1 MTASSGRART
11 AAARTSG
18 RLSRPT
24 IDHWRPPAAAR
35 SRSATGMSAPPVPT
49 SSSDSSVRCAA
60 SASMAAAE
68 RATPPSRWLTRPRSR
83 RFPARVAGSSSFP
96 SSSSVASVRRSI
108 VRLRGRRPRT
118 MARMIVVAGEAL
130 IDLVVEADG
139 GLAAVAGGG
148 PFNSARTIAR
158 LGGNV
163 AFLGCLSGDRFG
175 AILRDALLADGVDL
189 SLASTTDAP
198 TTLAIA
204 ELDASGAATYRFHT
218 AETSAPQVG
227 PAAVAAAFAAQ
238 PRAFHLGTLGLVL
251 EPMASAL
258 AAGAAAASPETL
270 VMLDPNCRPAVIPER
285 EAYLERLDR
294 VIGRADV
301 VKVSTDDLAYID
313 PGVPA
318 LDAARAIRARGP
330 AVVLVTDGARAVRV
344 ITTSESFEVVAPE
357 IEVVDTI
364 GAG

>member
-83 RFPARVAGSSSFP
+83 RLPASVAGSSSVP

-108 VRLRGRRPRT
+108 VGLRVRRPRT

-130 IDLVVEADG
+130 IDLLVDVDG
-139 GLAAVAGGG
+139 AVRAIPGGG
-148 PFNSARTIAR
+148 PFNTARAIAR
-158 LGGNV
+158 LGGAV
-163 AFLGCLSGDRFG
+163 AFLGCLSDDRFG
-175 AILRDALLADGVDL
+175 GTLRDALLADGVDL
-189 SLASTTDAP
+189 SLAGTTDAP
-198 TTLAIA
+198 TTLAVA
-204 ELDASGAATYRFHT
+204 EVDRDGAATYRFHT
-218 AETSAPQVG
+218 AETSAPQLS
-227 PAAVAAAFAAQ
+227 AEAVAAPLATG
-238 PRAFHLGTLGLVL
+238 PKAFHVGTLGLVL

-258 AAGAAAASPETL
+258 ASG
-270 VMLDPNCRPAVIPER
+270 
-285 EAYLERLDR
+285 
-294 VIGRADV
+294 
-301 VKVSTDDLAYID
+301 
-313 PGVPA
+313 
-318 LDAARAIRARGP
+318 
-330 AVVLVTDGARAVRV
+330 
-344 ITTSESFEVVAPE
+344 
-357 IEVVDTI
+357 
-364 GAG
+364 

>member
-1 MTASSGRART
+1 MTAISGRART

-49 SSSDSSVRCAA
+49 SSSSTCVLCAA
-60 SASMAAAE
+60 SALMAAAE
-68 RATPPSRWLTRPRSR
+68 RATPRSRWLTRPRSR
-83 RFPARVAGSSSFP
+83 RLPASVAGSSSVP

-108 VRLRGRRPRT
+108 VGLRVRRPRT
-118 MARMIVVAGEAL
+118 MARMFVVAGEAL
-130 IDLVVEADG
+130 IDLVVDPDG

-148 PFNSARTIAR
+148 PFNTARTIAR

-258 AAGAAAASPETL
+258 AAGAAVASPETL
-270 VMLDPNCRPAVIPER
+270 VMLDANCRPAVIAER
-285 EAYLERLDR
+285 DAYLARLGR
-294 VIGRADV
+294 VIARADV
-301 VKVSTDDLAYID
+301 VKVSAQDLAYIH
-313 PGVPA
+313 PSVPA
-318 LDAARAIRARGP
+318 FDAARAISARGP
-330 AVVLVTDGARAVRV
+330 GVVLVTDGDRPVTVVTAHGTFEIAV
-344 ITTSESFEVVAPE
+344 PQ
-357 IEVVDTI
+357 IEVVDSV
-364 GAG
+364 